1 MRNPY
6 LQCGLF
12 LAKDNK
18 LLQLCK
24 FQSLLNESLTQAS
37 RMQLFK
43 NELLEEIP
51 SLSKILS
58 SEFAYQTVRK
68 PQIRNQNLLGA
79 AAFGDS

>member
-12 LAKDNK
+12 LAKDKK
-18 LLQLCK
+18 LLQP
-24 FQSLLNESLTQAS
+24 LLNESLTQAS